1 MDMVKIVLVGAGSLQ
16 FGTGMLGDIFTS
28 QHLRGAKIVLN
39 DINIAAAQRTAK
51 ISHDFIDTNRLD
63 HTIQVEA
70 DLRHALKGADFVVI
84 SIEVGDRFALWDM
97 DWKIPQQ
104 YGIQQVYG
112 ENGGPGGLFH
122 ALRIIPPI
130 LEICQKI
137 ADVAPSATVFNYSNP
152 MSRICTTVHRKF
164 PQLNF
169 IGMCHEIASLERH
182 IAPMLE
188 QPRENVFFRAAGL
201 NHFSVMSEVH
211 YVDSG
216 QDAYDDVRA
225 RAEGYFGKM
234 PGYSEILT
242 ASRNSGHSVETEG
255 WMDIDLSHIK
265 DVRPWSDRWL
275 FRDIL
280 NRFGYLPITYDSHF
294 GEYIQWAYDA
304 SDHRGIL
311 DFYTYYR
318 NYLGNVTPSIKCELH
333 ERVVPI
339 MEGMLTNSGYEE
351 AAVNIPNTGFIEG
364 LPDWIAVE
372 VPASVTASG
381 VEGIKVD
388 LPAGIRGLLCN
399 QIGIHDLTAEAILN
413 RSRDL
418 VVQALLVDPV
428 VTVSKGIP
436 ELVDHMIAEQRPWL
450 DYLT

>member
-1 MDMVKIVLVGAGSLQ
+1 MTKIVLIGAGSLQ

-28 QHLRGAKIVLN
+28 DHLCDAEIVLN
-39 DINIAAAQRTAK
+39 DINDAAAKRTATVAREFMEA
-51 ISHDFIDTNRLD
+51 HNLEQTL
-63 HTIQVEA
+63 HVEG
-70 DLRHALKGADFVVI
+70 DLRLALSGADFVMI
-84 SIEVGDRFALWDM
+84 SIEVGDRFALWDI

-104 YGIQQVYG
+104 YGISQVYG

-122 ALRIIPPI
+122 SLRIIPPI
-130 LEICQKI
+130 LEICRKI
-137 ADVAPSATVFNYSNP
+137 VDVAPDATVFNYSNP

-164 PQLNF
+164 PNLNF

-182 IAPMLE
+182 LAPMLD
-188 QPRENVFFRAAGL
+188 QPRHNIKFRAGGL
-201 NHFSVMSEVH
+201 NHFSVLSDVR
-211 YVDSG
+211 YLDSG
-216 QDAYDDVRA
+216 LDAYEDVRR

-234 PGYSEILT
+234 PGYSEILN
-242 ASRNSGHSVETEG
+242 ASRASGQSVETEG

-280 NRFGYLPITYDSHF
+280 DRFGCLPITCDSHF

-311 DFYTYYR
+311 DFYNYYR
-318 NYLGNVTPSIKCELH
+318 NYLGKETSEVSSILH

-339 MEGMLTNSGYEE
+339 MEGILTNSGYEE
-351 AAVNIPNTGFIEG
+351 AAVNIPNTGFIQG

-372 VPASVTASG
+372 VPAVVTASG

-388 LPAGIRGLLCN
+388 LPAGIRGLLSN
-399 QIGIHDLTAEAILN
+399 QIGIHDLTAEAVLHK
-413 RSRDL
+413 SRDL
-418 VVQALLVDPV
+418 VTQALLVDPV

-436 ELVDHMIAEQRPWL
+436 DLVDHMISEQTPWL